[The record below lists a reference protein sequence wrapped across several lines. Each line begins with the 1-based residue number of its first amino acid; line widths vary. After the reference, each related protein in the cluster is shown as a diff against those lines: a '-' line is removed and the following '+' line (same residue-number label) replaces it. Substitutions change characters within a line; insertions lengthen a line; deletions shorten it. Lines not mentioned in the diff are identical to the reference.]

1 MHTASCAALG
11 KLRLK
16 RGKNENEDDEA
27 VSPPKDRP
35 HLAGEKKGFA
45 VCVQIG
51 AQRRESARTSAHC
64 LPTSQPVCLSPR
76 VWAINYREKSG
87 EGKEEEEHTMTQ
99 EQQQHYV
106 KPPLSLP

>member
-64 LPTSQPVCLSPR
+64 LHSACQPASLSVCHPASGQSIIEKR
-76 VWAINYREKSG
+76 VEKEKKKSI
-87 EGKEEEEHTMTQ
+87 Q
-99 EQQQHYV
+99 
-106 KPPLSLP
+106 